1 MNSGPLVL
9 PLLPRLFTFLSELR
23 LLCLLLAL
31 LELEL
36 EPRLLLVLLLR
47 LLHRA
52 SQSVFD
58 PSVATFASSQP
69 SSCVSVKVD
78 VKLLS
83 RDYLECTT
91 FFPADWIKGLLTGS
105 VPSFEQSCD
114 ECRNVTDPRT
124 HARLFGSEFSC

>member
-69 SSCVSVKVD
+69 SSSVSVKVD

-83 RDYLECTT
+83 RDYLECTSGKE
-91 FFPADWIKGLLTGS
+91 IVG
-105 VPSFEQSCD
+105 
-114 ECRNVTDPRT
+114 N
-124 HARLFGSEFSC
+124 RLKSRLYNDKKIYHLERQI